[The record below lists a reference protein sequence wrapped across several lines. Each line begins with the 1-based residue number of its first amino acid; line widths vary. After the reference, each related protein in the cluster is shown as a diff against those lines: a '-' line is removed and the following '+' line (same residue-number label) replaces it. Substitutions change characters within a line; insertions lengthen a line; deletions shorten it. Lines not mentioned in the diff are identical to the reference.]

1 MNAWERVKRKRSRL
15 VVGLV
20 SGTSVDGIDAALVRI
35 EGDPLSPKLELL
47 GFRETPFAD
56 EVRKAIFAAFRPE
69 TSSVDQLCRLNYAL
83 GHLFADAAL
92 GVIDQCG
99 LTPADVDVVGFAG
112 QTVYHIPDREKV
124 LGIVTGSTLQLG
136 EATVVAERTGI
147 LTVAELYTRDVAAGG
162 KGAPLTPFGDF
173 VMFRGLGKAMAVH
186 NIGGI
191 ANVTAFPAGAEPDQ
205 VVGFDTGPGNMVID
219 AIVSHVTNGAQRYDR
234 DGKLAAAGHVSDAL
248 LAELLDDPYFAQAPP
263 KATGRERYGQ
273 QYAERVLALAAQHGV
288 DGADLVATVTALT
301 AASIAQSYQ
310 RFVLPKIGLNEIV
323 LAGGGAF
330 NPTLRRFIQER
341 LPNVAVRTFED
352 YGYSSKAREA
362 MGFALIANA
371 TVWGVPNNL
380 PSVTGA
386 SRPVVLGKV
395 VLP

>member
-1 MNAWERVKRKRSRL
+1 MTAWEKVRQKQSRL

-20 SGTSVDGIDAALVRI
+20 SGTSVDGIDAALLRV
-35 EGDPLSPKLELL
+35 EGDPLAPAIELL
-47 GFRETPFAD
+47 GFRETPLAD
-56 EVRKAIFAAFRPE
+56 DVRAAIFAAFRPE
-69 TSSVDQLCRLNYAL
+69 SSSVDQLCRLNYVL

-92 GVIDQCG
+92 AVIEQCG
-99 LTPADVDVVGFAG
+99 LKPQDVDVIGFAG
-112 QTVYHIPDREKV
+112 QTVYHLPERETV
-124 LGIVTGSTLQLG
+124 LGVETGSTLQLG
-136 EATVVAERTGI
+136 EAAVVAERTRI
-147 LTVAELYTRDVAAGG
+147 LTVAELYKRDVAAGG
-162 KGAPLTPFGDF
+162 KGAPLTPFADF
-173 VMFRGLGKAMAVH
+173 VLFRGLGKAVAIH

-191 ANVTAFPAGAEPDQ
+191 ANVTAFPANASPEQ
-205 VVGFDTGPGNMVID
+205 VIGFDTGPGNMVID
-219 AIVSHVTNGAQRYDR
+219 ATVRHVTGGRQPYDR
-234 DGKLAAAGHVSDAL
+234 DGALAAAGRVHDGL

-273 QYAERVLALAAQHGV
+273 QYAQRVLDRAARLGV
-288 DGADLVATVTALT
+288 TGPDLVATATALT
-301 AASIAQSYQ
+301 AATIADSYQ
-310 RFVLPKIGLNEIV
+310 RFVLPHLELEEVV

-341 LPNVAVRTFED
+341 LPGVAVRTFED

-371 TVWGVPNNL
+371 TVAGVPNNL

-395 VLP
+395 LLP